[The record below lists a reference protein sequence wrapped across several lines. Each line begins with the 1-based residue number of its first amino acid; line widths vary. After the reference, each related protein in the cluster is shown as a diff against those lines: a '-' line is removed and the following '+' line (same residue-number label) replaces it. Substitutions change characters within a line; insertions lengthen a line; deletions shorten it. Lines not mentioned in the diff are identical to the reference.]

1 MDTQDKKI
9 SFSGSGL
16 LFAAILGASVLLSV
30 GISLYTYYRVRSL
43 DDTVSTT
50 GSAKQLVTSDT
61 VKWTSQVS
69 RTVKVSRLSSGYTD
83 LSKDL
88 DTVKKF
94 LISKGI
100 PENLLIVSTV
110 SQEQNYD
117 IRPELGQEKEY
128 ILRQTIEINSNDV
141 QGITTLAKD
150 SSVIINQGINFTTTS
165 IEYFYTKLSD
175 VRVALLSDAIK
186 DARVRADKMVEGTGR
201 KIGIMKSTSSGVVQV
216 MPVNSVDVSDYGTY
230 DTSHIDKEVTI
241 TVRSTFSLK

>member
-1 MDTQDKKI
+1 METQDKKI

-16 LFAAILGASVLLSV
+16 LFAAILGVSVLLSV

-50 GSAKQLVTSDT
+50 GSAKQLIVSDT
-61 VKWTSQVS
+61 VKWTSQIS
-69 RTVKVSRLSSGYTD
+69 RTVKVSKLSSGYVD
-83 LSKDL
+83 ISKDL

-94 LISKGI
+94 LINKGI
-100 PENLLIVSTV
+100 PENMLIVSTV

-117 IRPELGQEKEY
+117 VRPELGQEKEY
-128 ILRQTIEINSNDV
+128 ILRQTIEINSSDV
-141 QGITTLAKD
+141 QGITALSKD
-150 SSVIINQGINFTTTS
+150 SSIVINQGINFTTTS

-186 DARVRADKMVEGTGR
+186 DARMRADKMVEGTGR
-201 KIGIMKSTSSGVVQV
+201 KIGTMKSTSSGVVQV
-216 MPVNSVDVSDYGTY
+216 MPVNSIDVSDYGTY

>member
-1 MDTQDKKI
+1 METQDKKI

-16 LFAAILGASVLLSV
+16 LFAAILGVSVLLSV

-50 GSAKQLVTSDT
+50 GSAKQLIISDT
-61 VKWTSQVS
+61 VKWTSQIS
-69 RTVKVSRLSSGYTD
+69 RTVKVSKLSSGYVD
-83 LSKDL
+83 ISKDL

-94 LISKGI
+94 LINKGI
-100 PENLLIVSTV
+100 PENMLIVSTV

-117 IRPELGQEKEY
+117 VRPELGQEKEY
-128 ILRQTIEINSNDV
+128 ILRQTIEVNSSDV
-141 QGITTLAKD
+141 QGITALSKD
-150 SSVIINQGINFTTTS
+150 SSIVINQGINFTTTS

-186 DARVRADKMVEGTGR
+186 DARMRADKMVEGTGR
-201 KIGIMKSTSSGVVQV
+201 KIGTMKSTSSGVVQV
-216 MPVNSVDVSDYGTY
+216 MPVNSIDVSDYGTY